1 MSKEQ
6 RKAQNM
12 KTKCENYIHKYKD
25 TNVNFGWLP

>member
-1 MSKEQ
+1 MTKEQ

-12 KTKCENYIHKYKD
+12 KCENYIPKYKD